1 MKNEY
6 SIKLNNFLFNDIKNF
21 KKTNILEFGVRNGVS
36 TKKFLEHCN
45 KNKCKLYSI
54 DIDDCSSVS
63 EDKNWK
69 FIQSR
74 DDNFEFLE
82 KKLPK
87 CFKVILIDSFH
98 NADHVKKILLY
109 YWKKLK
115 KGGLLFIDDICWIP
129 YVKNNYRNHFN
140 SEINNLETF
149 NMLNE
154 VLIANQ
160 KNIQLTYSFVGSGM
174 AKIVK
179 LNNQH
184 LNEPIKIQSRV
195 FSLKN
200 AIRKLMRK

>member
-21 KKTNILEFGVRNGVS
+21 KNTNILEFGVRDGVS

-54 DIDDCSSVS
+54 DIDDCSGVAK
-63 EDKNWK
+63 DKNWK

-87 CFKVILIDSFH
+87 NFKVILIDSFH

-109 YWKKLK
+109 YWRRLK
-115 KGGLLFIDDICWIP
+115 KGGCLFIDDICWIP

-160 KNIQLTYSFVGSGM
+160 KNIHLTYSFVGSGM

-179 LNNQH
+179 LNNRH
-184 LNEPIKIQSRV
+184 LNRPIKILTRE

-200 AIRKLMRK
+200 MIRKLMRK